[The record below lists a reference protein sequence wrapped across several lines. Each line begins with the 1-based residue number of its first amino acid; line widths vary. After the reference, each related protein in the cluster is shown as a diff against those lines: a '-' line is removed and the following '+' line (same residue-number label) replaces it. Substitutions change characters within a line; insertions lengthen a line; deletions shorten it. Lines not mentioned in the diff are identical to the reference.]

1 MAVLRWRKLHRVGV
15 LLPLWLGLMTGCADM
30 TATVMQRLDPLTGA
44 TLVRADAPMRFAH
57 DNSGRAAYARD
68 FVYLGPLS
76 VNTMGD
82 YRYYL
87 WIGAWS
93 THGDTFDAVERRDAF
108 ETITVF
114 ADGEP
119 LSFDVAAWTYE
130 SLGVSS
136 AVYDQP
142 VATAIDAYY
151 RLTFDQIR
159 LLAEADDIHILAATG
174 QRYEPWSTEQ
184 RGRQSLRAFVYST
197 PP

>member
-1 MAVLRWRKLHRVGV
+1 MSSQSVRFAG
-15 LLPLWLGLMTGCADM
+15 LLALWLVFLAGCADM
-30 TATVMQRLDPLTGA
+30 TSTVQQRLDPLTGA
-44 TLVRADAPMRFAH
+44 TLVRADTPMRFAH
-57 DNSGRAAYARD
+57 DQSGRAAYARD

-87 WIGAWS
+87 WISAWS
-93 THGDTFDAVERRDAF
+93 THGDAFDSVKRRDAF

-119 LSFDVAAWTYE
+119 LSFDVAAW
-130 SLGVSS
+130 SHDSIGVSS
-136 AVYDQP
+136 PVYDQP
-142 VATAIDAYY
+142 VATAIHAYY

-159 LLAEADDIHILAATG
+159 LLAEAHDIHILAATG
-174 QRYEPWSTEQ
+174 QRFEPWSTEQ
-184 RGRQSLRAFVYST
+184 RGRQSLRDFVYST

>member
-1 MAVLRWRKLHRVGV
+1 MANKLSRIAA
-15 LLPLWLGLMTGCADM
+15 LLAISLGSISGCAN
-30 TATVMQRLDPLTGA
+30 TNTSVLQRLDPVTGA
-44 TLVRADAPMRFAH
+44 TLLRADAPMRFAH
-57 DNSGRAAYARD
+57 DQSGRAAYARD
-68 FVYLGPLS
+68 FVYVGPLS

-87 WIGAWS
+87 WVGAWS
-93 THGDTFDAVERRDAF
+93 THGNTFDAVARRDAF

-151 RLTFDQIR
+151 RLTLDQIR
-159 LLAEADDIHILAATG
+159 LLADADDIHILAATG
-174 QRYEPWSTEQ
+174 QRYETWSTEQ
-184 RGRQSLRAFVYST
+184 RGRQSLRAFVYSR